1 MGKQTF
7 EKIKPQLSFFSK
19 TKKKKK
25 KKCPL
30 TRTPSPLKKTAS
42 APKLKIWSLPRT
54 RLTKSNKV
62 LKPKPV
68 TKVARRLTSNT
79 ATSLSLTPS
88 ALLKQQQQKKDK
100 QTNQNKNIH
109 QPHRSYK

>member
-54 RLTKSNKV
+54 RLTKSPKV
-62 LKPKPV
+62 LNPKPV

-79 ATSLSLTPS
+79 AISLSLTPS
-88 ALLKQQQQKKDK
+88 ALLKQHQKKDK
-100 QTNQNKNIH
+100 QTIQQNIP
-109 QPHRSYK
+109 QPHRSYN